1 MHILWRPACPV
12 PICETSLACSSQKT
26 KRGQVESKTGSRQL
40 EFLEDGWV
48 WMKEPSTWDRVLE
61 TMRIGGESFR
71 LSAYTQLDRCGYATI
86 GIWPLLPW
94 HFWECSQPV
103 GIVVTRSI
111 SKSTA
116 KGINPNSSTMT
127 LISKSIT
134 AFGSLLLAHAC
145 YSAQEHSALQS
156 FRAATSAALT
166 STPTAATSLPIDIA
180 IETAVAILVIL
191 VGLVLGTSPLRPIQ
205 WREWAGKIER
215 EGGDGF
221 KDNNG
226 QVNRDYLGNPFAY
239 IEGRPNFVDIRKQR
253 NEFTEWV
260 KGQGQEQK

>member
-1 MHILWRPACPV
+1 MHTTGPLRLCNYRDMAPA
-12 PICETSLACSSQKT
+12 SLAFLGVLPTSWHRRHQKHLQVNS
-26 KRGQVESKTGSRQL
+26 KRHKPKFLHHDVNIQVHHCFWQSFTRTCVSWTFPIGRQN
-40 EFLEDGWV
+40 EQCADNS
-48 WMKEPSTWDRVLE
+48 PDR
-61 TMRIGGESFR
+61 
-71 LSAYTQLDRCGYATI
+71 
-86 GIWPLLPW
+86 
-94 HFWECSQPV
+94 
-103 GIVVTRSI
+103 
-111 SKSTA
+111 
-116 KGINPNSSTMT
+116 
-127 LISKSIT
+127 
-134 AFGSLLLAHAC
+134 C

-215 EGGDGF
+215 EGEDGF